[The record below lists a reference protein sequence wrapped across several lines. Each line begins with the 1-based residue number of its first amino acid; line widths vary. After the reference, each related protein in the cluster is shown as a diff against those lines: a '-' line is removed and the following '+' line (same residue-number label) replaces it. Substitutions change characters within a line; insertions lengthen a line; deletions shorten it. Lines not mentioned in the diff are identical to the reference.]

1 MNNRETATL
10 IWLGIVLVALLPK
23 ADLRSALWD
32 FVKVAAR
39 PSILGLVAALA
50 AWTFGLVALADAVGL
65 WEDDLR
71 NDAIVWLVTVGI
83 ALLFSPRRVA
93 EDGFFRQ
100 TVGRAV
106 GVTVFVEV
114 FVNLAV
120 FSLPVELLL
129 LPALSFVA
137 MLAVVSERQ
146 AEHAPVHRLANAV
159 LTMAGLGFAA
169 YVAVRLVGDFD
180 AGSTGR
186 AFLLPVWLMLGTL
199 PLVYLVGLW
208 SAYRHAFI
216 RIRFAAGDPAGARR
230 AKWALLR
237 SAHVRAAE
245 VGGFAGHWIQDLTSA
260 GSRHAARTAA
270 KRWRKGWRAERRAD
284 RLIDARASMRLW
296 LAEENPTLAEIHRDA
311 LRRIWDRLD
320 REQRETLRA
329 EGLRLAR
336 ERRLSD
342 AVNDLPHEEAA

>member
-10 IWLGIVLVALLPK
+10 IWLGIALAVLLMK

-32 FVKVAAR
+32 FVKLSVR

-71 NDAIVWLVTVGI
+71 NETIVWLITVGI
-83 ALLFSPRRVA
+83 ALLFSLRRVA
-93 EDGFFRQ
+93 EDGFFRR
-100 TVGRAV
+100 TVRRAV
-106 GVTVFVEV
+106 SVTVFVEV

-129 LPALSFVA
+129 LPALSFVT
-137 MLAVVSERQ
+137 MLAAVSERQ

-159 LTMAGLGFAA
+159 LAMAGLGFAV
-169 YVAVRLVGDFD
+169 YVAVRLAGDFD
-180 AGSTGR
+180 AESIGR
-186 AFLLPVWLMLGTL
+186 AFLLPVWLTLGAI
-199 PLVYLVGLW
+199 PVAYLVGLW

-216 RIRFAAGDPAGARR
+216 RIRCAADDPAGARR

-237 SAHVRAAE
+237 AAHVRAAE
-245 VGGFAGHWIQDLTSA
+245 VGGFAGHWIRDLATA
-260 GSRHAARTAA
+260 ESRGAARTVA
-270 KRWRKGWRAERRAD
+270 KRWRKAWRAERRAD

-296 LAEENPTLAEIHRDA
+296 LAEDNPTLAEIHRDA
-311 LRRIWDRLD
+311 LRRIWDGLD
-320 REQRETLRA
+320 PEQRETLEA
-329 EGLRLAR
+329 EDFVSLAD
-336 ERRLSD
+336 D
-342 AVNDLPHEEAA
+342 ASATL